1 MANMAHC
8 RFENTYQDLEDC
20 TESLQ
25 EKDLSEL
32 NESEQDYARRLIELC
47 KEIAEEYKHLITD

>member
-1 MANMAHC
+1 MAHC
-8 RFENTYQDLEDC
+8 RFENTYQDLSDC
-20 TESLQ
+20 AESLQ

-32 NESEQDYARRLIELC
+32 SESEQDYARRLIELC